1 MRNVRKLILL
11 PLLAVMVLIGCER
24 ENDPS
29 DGETINLK
37 AVAGEDQESYVNN
50 QVVLKGS
57 ATGASKPISFRWSFK
72 SSPAAS
78 WAIIEDQEKDT
89 ARFTPD
95 VPGIYVLELKA
106 SKNDVSSIDETKVT
120 VLESPAGPVILS
132 QNINEDLVLT
142 DIYEDPADAD
152 YLVTAE
158 VTINAE
164 LTVTPG
170 VSIHF
175 EANTGLIIN
184 PNGILIA
191 KGTTSDSICFTG
203 KEAVKGY
210 WKGILFNSNN
220 PLNELEN
227 TSVSY
232 GGGNSFQDEPGIK
245 ANVILAGTNFSGSA
259 IGVSGSTFTQSDGYG
274 LYLRGLAQFNSFSN
288 NYFSENNSAAAY
300 INPNQLHM
308 VDSHSHF
315 SGNNAFDG
323 IETGGVLNSG
333 SPVFWPR
340 FNDGSKYLLSSDLII
355 NSGLKIMEGAAFEIN
370 AGLMIEVSETGYLDA
385 AGTEASPVTFS
396 ARQKTVNGRWK
407 GILFRAQNELNK
419 LIFTDVSYAGS
430 DNLPDIANKAN
441 IAVAPTGS
449 VTVMNSKIH
458 DGAGYGIVASAAYQ
472 VNSDIFAAN
481 EFYGLGEGIILPA
494 ILMTPDAP
502 ALEGHW
508 VDWWS
513 FTNSHL
519 TVDTVL
525 YDRTTNVWYH
535 GASDPWQMNPQQG
548 FGLKISANGNYTWT
562 IAMRHVTDPQCVSYS
577 AEYIKGYQT
586 YTATELMVAEEYW
599 RSRFVNS
606 CAPDQNVDTDV
617 ETGSM
622 VLGYQINKLHN
633 DLTGEDYWELRLTAP
648 GNSTFSYYRSNQ

>member
-1 MRNVRKLILL
+1 MRNIKKLILL
-11 PLLAVMVLIGCER
+11 PLLALMVLIGCER
-24 ENDPS
+24 ENNPS
-29 DGETINLK
+29 GNETINLK
-37 AVAGEDQESYVNN
+37 AVAGEDQKTYTNQ

-72 SSPAAS
+72 SSPPDS
-78 WAIIEDQEKDT
+78 WAVIEDHEKDT

-95 VPGIYVLELKA
+95 LPGIYVLELKA
-106 SKNDVSSIDETKVT
+106 SKNDVSNIDETTVT
-120 VLESPAGPVILS
+120 VLEPPTGPVILS
-132 QNINEDLVLT
+132 QNISEDLVLE
-142 DIYEDPADAD
+142 DIYEDPEDAD
-152 YLVTAE
+152 YLVTAD
-158 VTINAE
+158 VTVNAE
-164 LTVTPG
+164 LTVAPG

-175 EANTGLIIN
+175 ESNTGLIIN

-191 KGTTSDSICFTG
+191 KGTISDSIYFTG

-232 GGGNSFQDEPGIK
+232 GGGNSFHDEPGIR
-245 ANVILAGTNFSGSA
+245 ANVILAGTDFSGSA
-259 IGVSGSTFTQSDGYG
+259 IRVSGSTFTQSDGYG
-274 LYLRGLAQFNSFSN
+274 LYLKGLAQFNLFSK
-288 NYFSENNSAAAY
+288 NYFSENNSASAY

-308 VDSHSHF
+308 VDLHSHF

-340 FNDGSKYLLSSDLII
+340 FIDGSKYILSGDLII
-355 NSGLKIMEGAAFEIN
+355 KSGLKIMEGASFEIN
-370 AGLMIEVSETGYLDA
+370 AGLMIEVAETGFLDA
-385 AGTEASPVTFS
+385 TGTDASPVTFT
-396 ARQKTVNGRWK
+396 AQQKTMYGSWK
-407 GILFRAQNELNK
+407 GILFKAQNELNK

-430 DNLPDIANKAN
+430 DILPGMANKAN

-449 VTVMNSKIH
+449 LTVVSSKVH

-481 EFYGLGEGIILPA
+481 EFYGLAEGIILPA

-502 ALEGHW
+502 SLEGHW

-525 YDRTTNVWYH
+525 YDRTTNIWYH

-548 FGLKISANGNYTWT
+548 FGLKISPDGNYTWT
-562 IAMRHVTDPQCVSYS
+562 IAMRHVSDPQCISYS

-586 YTATELMVAEEYW
+586 YTTTELMVSEEYW

-622 VLGYQINKLHN
+622 VLGYQIVKLHN

-648 GNSTFSYYRSNQ
+648 DNSTFSYFRFD